1 MKVLFSLCLC
11 TLVAGMA
18 LAQSDNDN
26 SLGMFFTADIAAILE
41 ADDPDNP
48 PNEPPH
54 PYSNADVGATP
65 FMGYIVLL
73 YPTVES
79 VGGYEVG
86 ITFEPDDP
94 SLFILGVSG
103 PNGWTNFG
111 GNANHLVGYG
121 VPLPCDAGGVVLG
134 ELQMLYSGSSTIE
147 IQFGPSVPPSIPGV
161 PAIADGEN
169 PDDLYGCNLTCSPA
183 YCPTVATINGEG
195 VVATDYKSFTSV
207 KALFE

>member
-1 MKVLFSLCLC
+1 MKVMFLLCLC
-11 TLVAGMA
+11 TLVAGIA

-26 SLGMFFTADIAAILE
+26 SLGMFFTDDIAAILE

-54 PYSNADVGATP
+54 PYSNVELGGAP
-65 FMGYIVLL
+65 SYGYIVLL

-79 VGGYEVG
+79 VAGYEVG
-86 ITFEPDDP
+86 ITFVPDD
-94 SLFILGVSG
+94 SALFILAVNG

-111 GNANHLVGYG
+111 DNTNHLAGYG
-121 VPLPCDAGGVVLG
+121 VPLPCDAGGVVLA
-134 ELQMLYSGSSTIE
+134 ELQFLYSGGPVE
-147 IQFGPSVPPSIPGV
+147 IQFGPATPPSIPGGPV
-161 PAIADGEN
+161 IASGEN
-169 PDDLYGCNLTCSPA
+169 PDDLYVCNLTCSPA